1 MNRDEREV
9 VITGAGIL
17 TPLGCEVAAVFEA
30 ACRGESATTAE
41 AGLNTARF
49 TSRVLG
55 PLPKEA
61 DLLAGFRK
69 DQARYV
75 RKNSKVMCRDTILAV
90 GSSGRAVPSAA
101 LPLGEGSEAVLPT
114 IDHRRFGI
122 IYGASYMPPEIEDF
136 IATVQVSMGPDGE
149 VDLQRWGRDGI
160 PRMTP
165 LWLLKFLPNM
175 PACHMGIVW
184 DCQGPSNSLPC
195 NEASGLLAVGEAFR
209 HVARGTAD
217 IMLAG
222 GTESKVNASSVL
234 RFALLGNAAM
244 RFNSEPQSA
253 HRPFDVD
260 RDGSVA
266 AEGAATLV
274 VEAAEHQV
282 AGGRKARARIKGFG
296 SACATTRP
304 NVPEVSGAAIAR
316 AMRAALRD
324 AGLNPGDIDA
334 VVAHGAAVPSQD
346 VAEAAAIRTVLGDVP
361 VTCFAGGM
369 GNVGAGHGPVDLALA
384 CEMLAA
390 GCVPPVR
397 NCERVDPACPIRVVT
412 GRPLEKPLAR
422 VMVLSAAIAAQCA
435 AMIIEKV

>member
-1 MNRDEREV
+1 MNRNERKV

-17 TPLGCEVAAVFEA
+17 TPLGCEPATVFEA
-30 ACRGESATTAE
+30 ACRGESATTTE
-41 AGLNTARF
+41 AGLNTALF

-55 PLPKEA
+55 PLPKET

-75 RKNSKVMCRDTILAV
+75 RKNAKVMCRDTILAV
-90 GSSGRAVPSAA
+90 GSSGRAVPNAGFI
-101 LPLGEGSEAVLPT
+101 LGEGSEAILPG
-114 IDHRRFGI
+114 INPARFGI
-122 IYGASYMPPEIEDF
+122 TYGASYIPPEVEDF
-136 IATVQVSMGPDGE
+136 VGTLQVSMGPDGE
-149 VDLQRWGRDGI
+149 VDLEKWGRDGI

-195 NEASGLLAVGEAFR
+195 NDASGLLAVGEAFR

-217 IMLAG
+217 AMLTG
-222 GTESKVNASSVL
+222 GTESKVNASSVM
-234 RFALLGNAAM
+234 RFALLGNAAL
-244 RFNSEPQSA
+244 RFNEDPQSA

-266 AEGAATLV
+266 AEGAGTLV
-274 VEAAEHQV
+274 IEAAEHQA
-282 AGGRKARARIKGFG
+282 AGGRLARACLAGFG

-304 NVPEVSGAAIAR
+304 NEPEVSGAAIAR

-324 AGLNPGDIDA
+324 ADLQAGDIDA
-334 VVAHGAAVPSQD
+334 VVAHGTAVPGQD
-346 VAEAAAIRTVLGDVP
+346 VAEAAAIRAVLGDVA

-369 GNVGAGHGPVDLALA
+369 GNLGAGHGPVDLALA

-390 GCVPPVR
+390 GRVPPVR
-397 NCERVDPACPIRVVT
+397 NCRRIDPACPIRVVT
-412 GRPLEKPLAR
+412 GEPLEKRVDR

-435 AMIIEKV
+435 VMIIEKA